1 MAWLLLLFSVQ
12 TCNELIFCH
21 ITPLYRFL
29 QTSLSLNTNMDG
41 AKCLGETLN
50 ESTRCKTEIKL
61 VQSIMFHYE
70 QNGVSYTTG
79 PRHKAQQIPIKTC
92 QSKE

>member
-1 MAWLLLLFSVQ
+1 MAWLLLLFRVQ
-12 TCNELIFCH
+12 KYNELIFCH

-29 QTSLSLNTNMDG
+29 PSLSLNTNTDG
-41 AKCLGETLN
+41 AKCLGETLS
-50 ESTRCKTEIKL
+50 ESTRCKREIKL
-61 VQSIMFHYE
+61 VQSIMFHYK
-70 QNGVSYTTG
+70 QNGVPYTTG